1 MTDYCSLADALSLL
15 PSIGTLRDA
24 VAAVDADPDAT
35 PPVGAVVAVTATIP
49 SATQAATILASV
61 TAEIDMHL
69 RAQNYTLPVTGPD
82 ALASLQTICMNGTAA
97 RIAKAK
103 WPTATGAGGDGGV
116 IPDLRADYMA
126 GLAFIDKGGI
136 GPDVS
141 TPIGSLVSH
150 GFRDSAGAALADST
164 RVIRTDNETRF

>member
-1 MTDYCSLADALSLL
+1 MSDYCSLADALALL

-24 VAAVDADPDAT
+24 KAAETGPPAVA
-35 PPVGAVVAVTATIP
+35 AVTATVP
-49 SATQAATILASV
+49 SATQGATILASV

-69 RAQNYTLPVTGPD
+69 RSQNYTLPMTDAD
-82 ALASLQTICMNGTAA
+82 ALASLKTICMNGTAA

-116 IPDLRADYMA
+116 IPDLRADYLA

-136 GPDVS
+136 GPDAA
-141 TPIGSLVSH
+141 TPASSIVSH
-150 GFRDSAGAALADST
+150 GFRDSTGAPLSSST
-164 RVIRTDNETRF
+164 RVVRADLETGF